1 VTALPARQVPAR
13 QGPAEPFATDTVD
26 RALALAWCG
35 PAEHGVTRLARQIA
49 DAAQEVGFGGTVLHE
64 PDPGAVGALVDRLP
78 SAVRLLHLHV
88 NDWLFAD
95 QQAGAD
101 QRIAALAQRLNRRGM
116 TLTVTLHDL
125 PQVSDGAMLFRR
137 RASTYR
143 AIVRQT
149 GGIVVSSRHE
159 RALLLDALADGPGM
173 DQQRA
178 APGAED
184 TDVDVIPLPI
194 DGAEPA
200 AHPRTRSDTVPTV
213 GIFGYLYPGKGHREV
228 LDQLAGMRPAVTV
241 LAIGRPSVRH
251 AELLPELQ
259 SVAEHGGIGFR
270 CTGYVADADVVQE
283 LRNVLVPLAPHTHVS
298 ASGSINS
305 WIAAGRRPLVPA
317 GRYVSELADRLPGS
331 VCVYQPGE
339 LRQAVDRAIA
349 NPESTWLAAGF
360 QAGPTTFEVA
370 SRYLGWLRRL
380 AFTRP

>member
-1 VTALPARQVPAR
+1 MTAIPAGQAAT
-13 QGPAEPFATDTVD
+13 GPFGADEVD
-26 RALALAWCG
+26 HAIALAWCG

-49 DAAQEVGFGGTVLHE
+49 DAARQVGFGGTALQV
-64 PDPGAVGALVDRLP
+64 PDPGGAGGLIDRLP
-78 SAVRLLHLHV
+78 PDVRLLHLHV

-95 QQAGAD
+95 RQAGAD
-101 QRIAALAQRLNRRGM
+101 QRIGELAARLRRRGIM
-116 TLTVTLHDL
+116 LTVTAHDL
-125 PQVSDGAMLFRR
+125 PQVSDGPVLFRR
-137 RASTYR
+137 RATTYA
-143 AIVRQT
+143 AIVRHT
-149 GGIVVSSRHE
+149 GGVVVSSEHE
-159 RALLLDALADGPGM
+159 RALLLDALAVGPDG
-173 DQQRA
+173 DA
-178 APGAED
+178 AVPASEA

-194 DGAEPA
+194 DSAEPPA
-200 AHPRTRSDTVPTV
+200 RPHSHVDPVPTI

-228 LDQLAGMRPAVTV
+228 LDELAGVRPAVTV

-331 VCVYQPGE
+331 VCVYQPGD

-370 SRYLGWLRRL
+370 SRYLGWLRRR